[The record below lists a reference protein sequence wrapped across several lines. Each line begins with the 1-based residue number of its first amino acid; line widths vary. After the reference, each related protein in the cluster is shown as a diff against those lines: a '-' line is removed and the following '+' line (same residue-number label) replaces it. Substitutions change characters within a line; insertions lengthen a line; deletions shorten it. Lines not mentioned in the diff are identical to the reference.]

1 MEDLQELNNQIE
13 AAKNLANKN
22 KTDAKDLLGEKA
34 ILDEHTVEK
43 FMDGYNVPHDDI
55 LIIEDWNLPAEEM
68 FPLVHVAK
76 LGSLDIYT
84 REMSVKDMSDYIES
98 MKNMRNDIDFMGKT
112 ICKLA
117 LLETG
122 RKAFPEAKLSE
133 VLSKKQEMVTKL
145 YLKLVDAAKPKD
157 NKKDTQEEE

>member
-1 MEDLQELNNQIE
+1 MEDLQELNKQLE
-13 AAKNLANKN
+13 SAKNLANNN

-55 LIIEDWNLPAEEM
+55 LIIEDWDLPAEEM

-98 MKNMRNDIDFMGKT
+98 MKSMRNDIDFMGKT

-117 LLETG
+117 LLQNG
-122 RKAFPEAKLSE
+122 RKAFPEAKLSD